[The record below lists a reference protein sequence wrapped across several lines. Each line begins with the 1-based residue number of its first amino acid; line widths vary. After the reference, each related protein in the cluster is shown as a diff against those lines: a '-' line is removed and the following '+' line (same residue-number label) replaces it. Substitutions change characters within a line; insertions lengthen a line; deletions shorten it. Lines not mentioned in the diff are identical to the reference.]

1 MMRSSTIF
9 KDFELSVKE
18 YNSKKSMQHRHSF
31 FEMIYV
37 LKGSGVHLLNGNKYS
52 YKKGDFFLLTPDD
65 MHSFESLTVSTFCII
80 DFTKHFLMKTHR
92 RDESNS
98 GLNDFFKKTEYIF
111 HNHNKIKGD
120 LIVNEKDRVFIQI
133 LIDQL
138 IFEKKNELSMRDS
151 ILQNIVFLL
160 LNLVGRNI
168 QQNLASNLNGTNRR
182 IIIHEITYYIHEH
195 IYDKELI
202 TVEQI
207 ASHFNKSKDYISI
220 YFKKHTKSSLKEY
233 IIQYKLNLVQTRL
246 IYSDL
251 TISEIAYELNFT
263 DESHLNKTF
272 RKMFGQTA
280 NQYRKLERDKKSY

>member
-18 YNSKKSMQHRHSF
+18 YNSKKSRPHRHSF

-37 LKGSGVHLLNGNKYS
+37 LKGSGVHLLNGNRYS

-65 MHSFESLTVSTFCII
+65 LHSFESITVSTFCII
-80 DFTKHFLMKTHR
+80 DFTKNFLSKTHR
-92 RDESNS
+92 RDDSNS
-98 GLNDFFKKTEYIF
+98 GLNDFFRKTEYIF

-120 LIVNEKDRVFIQI
+120 IIFNGKDKLFIQI
-133 LIDQL
+133 LVDQL
-138 IFEKKNELSMRDS
+138 IFEKKNEQPMRDS

-168 QQNLASNLNGTNRR
+168 QQNLAAGLHGRNPRNIVHD
-182 IIIHEITYYIHEH
+182 IIYYIHEH

-207 ASHFNKSKDYISI
+207 ALHFNKSKDYISI
-220 YFKKHTKSSLKEY
+220 YFKKHTESSLKEY
-233 IIQYKLNLVQTRL
+233 IIQYKLNLIRTRL

-251 TISEIAYELNFT
+251 TISEIAFELNFT

-272 RKMFGQTA
+272 RKIYGQTA
-280 NQYRKLERDKKSY
+280 NQYRKGQLSKRSH